1 MAVLNTIRSWTW
13 ALIVFVGVA
22 MFAFIAGDAWKMI
35 QPHTIPSAGV
45 VDGEKLSYNDYQR
58 MVEELTDVYKMQ
70 YQTTSFTDQQ
80 MNSIRDEVWNTFVQ
94 DKLIKRECE
103 KLGIVVSD
111 AELLNIVKTGNS
123 QLLQQS
129 PFVNPQTR
137 RYDYDVLTKFLSYY
151 SDAKKQGFAS
161 PNASYLIQQY
171 SYWKYIEKRIEA
183 TTLQNKYFTLL
194 SAAMLGDSIQAK
206 EAYNAQNLMAEVV
219 VAGLPYSTIADST
232 IVVSDA
238 ALQAKFDEMKE
249 SFRRPQATRTV
260 KYIDVQ
266 VRPSAADRAAINEE
280 VDKAVQE
287 MAPADAKLAE
297 IVTNAQSTV
306 AYKDLFIAATALP
319 TDVSTR
325 LKDVKVGDI
334 FGPYED
340 AQSNT
345 INGFKVVAKEKAADS
360 IAFRQ
365 VFVADADKKVM
376 ANRTDSIMK
385 VLKKGSKFEEVAQA
399 LGQQG
404 NAAVITSAMLA
415 QSPQL
420 NADQEKLI
428 KTVYGMKKG
437 ELKSITLGQANVI
450 LEVTAKAVVTD
461 RYKVA
466 IVKRPI
472 EFSDKT
478 YQDTYT
484 AFSQFVA
491 ENKTI
496 ADMEKNAEDAGYRVR
511 TTTVAPGT
519 HYIANVPETASLVKW
534 AFESEVEAISD
545 LEEVGNNDQF
555 MICGLSAITPA
566 GYANFDD
573 VKQQLRFLV
582 VRDMKAAQLKKQLAG
597 KSTIAAVASMP
608 EAVTDTLK
616 RVTFAD
622 TPQVTGLGY
631 EPNIA
636 AYGAAAKKGAVSKP
650 VQGLGG
656 VYLVQVLDRKQGGL
670 EYNAEAQMNTI
681 SQRKMMML
689 LDQRTRQPNLE
700 ALREGVDIQDT
711 RYLFYN

>member
-45 VDGEKLSYNDYQR
+45 VDGEKLSYNEYQR

-70 YQTTSFTDQQ
+70 YQTNSFNDQQ
-80 MNSIRDEVWNTFVQ
+80 MNAIRDEVWNTYVN
-94 DKLIKRECE
+94 DKLIKRECD
-103 KLGIVVSD
+103 KLGIEVND

-129 PFVNPQTR
+129 PFINPQTH

-151 SDAKKQGFAS
+151 DNAKKQGFAS
-161 PNASYLIQQY
+161 QNASYLIKQY
-171 SYWKYIEKRIEA
+171 TYWKYIEKKIK
-183 TTLQNKYFTLL
+183 TTALSNKYFTLL
-194 SAAMLGDSIQAK
+194 SAAMLGDSIQARD
-206 EAYNAQNLMAEVV
+206 AYNAQNLMAEVV
-219 VAGLPYSTIADST
+219 VSGLPYSTIADST
-232 IVVSDA
+232 ITVSDA
-238 ALQAKFDEMKE
+238 ALQAKYNEMKE
-249 SFRRPQATRTV
+249 NFRRPQDTRTV

-266 VRPSAADRAAINEE
+266 VRPSAADRAAINED
-280 VDKAVQE
+280 VDKAIQE
-287 MAPADAKLAE
+287 LAPANAKLVD
-297 IVTNAQSTV
+297 IVTNAQSSV
-306 AYKDLFIAATALP
+306 LYKDLFLAASALP
-319 TDVSTR
+319 TDVATR
-325 LKDVKVGDI
+325 LKDVKVGDT

-340 AQSNT
+340 AQTNT
-345 INGFKVVAKEKAADS
+345 VNGFKVVAKEKSADS

-376 ANRTDSIMK
+376 ANRTDSILN
-385 VLKKGSKFEEVAQA
+385 VLKKGGDFEKVAQA

-404 NAAVITSAMLA
+404 KPAVITSAMLA

-420 NADQEKLI
+420 NADQENLI
-428 KTVYGMKKG
+428 KTVYSMKQG
-437 ELKSITLGQANVI
+437 ELKTITLGQANVI

-466 IVKRPI
+466 IIKRPI
-472 EFSDKT
+472 EFSDDT
-478 YQDTYT
+478 YQETYT

-511 TTTVAPGT
+511 TTMVSPSS
-519 HYIANVPETASLVKW
+519 HYIANVPETAQLVKW
-534 AFESEVEAISD
+534 SFENDINAVSE

-555 MICGLSAITPA
+555 MICGLTAITPA
-566 GYANFDD
+566 GYASFDD

-582 VRDMKAAQLKKQLAG
+582 IRDLKAEQLKKQLEG
-597 KSTIAAVASMP
+597 KTTIAAVSSMP

-616 RVTFAD
+616 RVTFSD
-622 TPQVTGLGY
+622 TPQVAGFGY

-636 AYGAAAKKGAVSKP
+636 AYASAAQKGAVSKP

-656 VYLVQVLDRKQGGL
+656 VYLVQVVDRKQGGL
-670 EYNAEAQMNTI
+670 EYNAKTQMNTI
-681 SQRKMMML
+681 AQRKMMML
-689 LDQRTRQPNLE
+689 LNQRTRQPNFE

>member
-1 MAVLNTIRSWTW
+1 
-13 ALIVFVGVA
+13 

-45 VDGEKLSYNDYQR
+45 VDGEKLSYNEYQR

-70 YQTTSFTDQQ
+70 YQTNSFNDQQ
-80 MNSIRDEVWNTFVQ
+80 MNAIRDEVWNTYVN
-94 DKLIKRECE
+94 DKLIKRECD
-103 KLGIVVSD
+103 KLGIEVND

-129 PFVNPQTR
+129 PFINPQTH

-151 SDAKKQGFAS
+151 DNAKKQGFAS
-161 PNASYLIQQY
+161 QNASYLIKQY
-171 SYWKYIEKRIEA
+171 TYWKYIEKKIK
-183 TTLQNKYFTLL
+183 TTALSNKYFTLL
-194 SAAMLGDSIQAK
+194 SAAMLGDSIQARD
-206 EAYNAQNLMAEVV
+206 AYNAQNLMAEVV
-219 VAGLPYSTIADST
+219 VSGLPYSTIADST
-232 IVVSDA
+232 ITVSDA
-238 ALQAKFDEMKE
+238 ALQAKYNEMKE
-249 SFRRPQATRTV
+249 NFRRPQDTRTV

-266 VRPSAADRAAINEE
+266 VRPSAADRAAINED
-280 VDKAVQE
+280 VDKAIQE
-287 MAPADAKLAE
+287 LAPANAKLVD
-297 IVTNAQSTV
+297 IVTNAQSSV
-306 AYKDLFIAATALP
+306 LYKDLFLAASALP
-319 TDVSTR
+319 TDVATR
-325 LKDVKVGDI
+325 LKDVKVGDT

-340 AQSNT
+340 AQTNT
-345 INGFKVVAKEKAADS
+345 VNGFKVVAKEKSADS

-376 ANRTDSIMK
+376 ANRTDSILN
-385 VLKKGSKFEEVAQA
+385 VLKKGGDFEKVAQA

-404 NAAVITSAMLA
+404 KPAVITSAMLA

-420 NADQEKLI
+420 NADQENLI
-428 KTVYGMKKG
+428 KTVYSMKQG
-437 ELKSITLGQANVI
+437 ELKTITLGQANVI

-466 IVKRPI
+466 IIKRPI
-472 EFSDKT
+472 EFSDDT
-478 YQDTYT
+478 YQETYT

-511 TTTVAPGT
+511 TTMVSPSS
-519 HYIANVPETASLVKW
+519 HYIANVPETAQLVKW
-534 AFESEVEAISD
+534 SFENDINAVSE

-555 MICGLSAITPA
+555 MICGLTAITPA
-566 GYANFDD
+566 GYASFDD

-582 VRDMKAAQLKKQLAG
+582 IRDLKAEQLKKQLEG
-597 KSTIAAVASMP
+597 KTTIAAVSSMP

-616 RVTFAD
+616 RVTFSD
-622 TPQVTGLGY
+622 TPQVAGFGY

-636 AYGAAAKKGAVSKP
+636 AYASAAQKGAVSKP

-656 VYLVQVLDRKQGGL
+656 VYLVQVVDRKQGGL
-670 EYNAEAQMNTI
+670 EYNAKTQMNTI
-681 SQRKMMML
+681 AQRKMMML
-689 LDQRTRQPNLE
+689 LNQRTRQPNFE

>member
-45 VDGEKLSYNDYQR
+45 VDGEKLSYNEYQR
-58 MVEELTDVYKMQ
+58 MVEELADVYKIQ
-70 YQTTSFTDQQ
+70 YQTNSFNDQQ
-80 MNSIRDEVWNTFVQ
+80 MNAIRDEVWNTYVN
-94 DKLIKRECE
+94 DKLIKRECD
-103 KLGIVVSD
+103 KLGIEVND
-111 AELLNIVKTGNS
+111 AELLKIVKTGNS
-123 QLLQQS
+123 QLLQRS
-129 PFVNPQTR
+129 PFINPQTH

-151 SDAKKQGFAS
+151 DNAKKQGFAS
-161 PNASYLIQQY
+161 PNASYLIKQY
-171 SYWKYIEKRIEA
+171 TYWKYIEKKIKSTA
-183 TTLQNKYFTLL
+183 LSNKYFTLL
-194 SAAMLGDSIQAK
+194 SAAMLGDSIQARD
-206 EAYNAQNLMAEVV
+206 AYNAQNLMAEVV
-219 VAGLPYSTIADST
+219 VSGLPYSSISDSS

-238 ALQAKFDEMKE
+238 ALQAKYNEMKE
-249 SFRRPQATRTV
+249 NFRRPQDTRTV

-280 VDKAVQE
+280 VDKAVQD
-287 MAPADAKLAE
+287 MAPANAKLAD
-297 IVTNAQSTV
+297 IVTNAQSSIL
-306 AYKDLFIAATALP
+306 YKDLFLAASALP

-325 LKDVKVGDI
+325 LKDVKVGDT

-340 AQSNT
+340 AQTNT
-345 INGFKVVAKEKAADS
+345 INGFKVVAKEKSADS

-376 ANRTDSIMK
+376 ASRTDSIMN
-385 VLKKGSKFEEVAQA
+385 VLKKGEKFEKVAQA

-404 NAAVITSAMLA
+404 KPAVITSAMLA

-420 NADQEKLI
+420 NADQLKLI
-428 KTVYGMKKG
+428 KTVYSMKKG
-437 ELKSITLGQANVI
+437 ELKTITLGQANVI
-450 LEVTAKAVVTD
+450 LEVTAKASVTD

-466 IVKRPI
+466 IVKRLV
-472 EFSDKT
+472 EFSDDT
-478 YQDTYT
+478 YQDAYT
-484 AFSQFVA
+484 AFSQFIA

-511 TTTVAPGT
+511 TTMVSPSS
-519 HYIANVPETASLVKW
+519 HYIANVPETAPLVKW
-534 AFESEVEAISD
+534 AFENDINAVSE

-555 MICGLSAITPA
+555 MVCGLTAITPA
-566 GYANFDD
+566 GYASFED

-582 VRDMKAAQLKKQLAG
+582 IRDLKAAQLKKQLAG
-597 KSTIAAVASMP
+597 KTTIAAVSSMP

-616 RVTFAD
+616 RVTFSD
-622 TPQVTGLGY
+622 TPQVAGFGY

-636 AYGAAAKKGAVSKP
+636 AYASVAQKGAVSKP

-656 VYLVQVLDRKQGGL
+656 VYLVQVVDRKQGGL
-670 EYNAEAQMNTI
+670 EYNAKTQMNTI
-681 SQRKMMML
+681 AQRKMMML
-689 LDQRTRQPNLE
+689 LNQRTRQPNFE
-700 ALREGVDIQDT
+700 SLREGVDIQDT